1 MLSTRVLDLPTL
13 RGRGR
18 NNPVVEIRGAG
29 WEDAEQVVALIAARD
44 GTSPGVTE
52 IRVEHLRGEWERPD
66 FRLGEDNLVA
76 IGEDGVLIGY
86 AAVSP
91 SAEVVIAAA
100 TDELANELYELI
112 RNRARDRGHRTIA
125 VTLHAQD
132 GTTTGLVRRPPLV
145 LDHDT
150 LTMWRPLD
158 EPVEDPV
165 VPEGIELRAFEPAD
179 ARAVHELLDAAYLAW
194 DSAYVPVS
202 HEGWETA
209 MTGDVEFDPAVW
221 FLAERDGAL
230 VGCGLHWSSGWLKDV
245 AVRESERGRGLGATL
260 VQMGLAEFSR
270 RGCARVG
277 LKVDAANP
285 TGAVRLYERLGFVI
299 TNRQAVWVA
308 TL

>member
-1 MLSTRVLDLPTL
+1 M
-13 RGRGR
+13 
-18 NNPVVEIRGAG
+18 VEIRGAG

-44 GTSPGVTE
+44 GTAPGVVE
-52 IRVEHLRGEWERPD
+52 IRLEHLRAEWERPD
-66 FRLGEDNLVA
+66 FRLGQDNLVA
-76 IGEDGVLIGY
+76 VGKDGMLIGY

-91 SAEVVIAAA
+91 SAELAVAAA
-100 TDELANELYELI
+100 SAELADELFELI
-112 RNRARDRGHRTIA
+112 RRRARDRGDRTIA
-125 VTLHAQD
+125 VTLHPQD
-132 GTTTGLVRRPPLV
+132 GTTTGLVRRHPFV

-150 LTMWRPLD
+150 LTMWRQLD
-158 EPVEDPV
+158 EPVADPAT
-165 VPEGIELRAFEPAD
+165 PAGIAMRTFEPAD
-179 ARAVHELLDAAYLAW
+179 ARSLHALLDEAYLAW

-230 VGCGLHWSSGWLKDV
+230 VGCALHWNSGWLKDV
-245 AVRESERGRGLGATL
+245 AVRETERGRGLGATL

-277 LKVDAANP
+277 LKVDAGNP
-285 TGAVRLYERLGFVI
+285 TGAVHLYERLGFVT

>member
-1 MLSTRVLDLPTL
+1 M
-13 RGRGR
+13 
-18 NNPVVEIRGAG
+18 EIRGARP
-29 WEDAEQVVALIAARD
+29 EDAEQVVELTAASGGLALD
-44 GTSPGVTE
+44 
-52 IRVEHLRGEWERPD
+52 HLRAEWQRPD
-66 FRLGEDNLVA
+66 FSLGLDNVVA
-76 IGEDGVLIGY
+76 ASDGGRFVGY
-86 AAVSP
+86 ASISP
-91 SAEVVIAAA
+91 AS
-100 TDELANELYELI
+100 ELTLVTADDALADELYELI
-112 RNRARDRGHRTIA
+112 RERGRERGDRTLAVAVVSDEGTPASLVARHPFT
-125 VTLHAQD
+125 
-132 GTTTGLVRRPPLV
+132 

-158 EPVEDPV
+158 EPVAAPSAPDGV
-165 VPEGIELRAFEPAD
+165 VLRTFEPTD
-179 ARAVHELLDAAYLAW
+179 AGAVHALLDEAYLAW
-194 DSAYVPVS
+194 DTAYVPVS

-209 MTGDVEFDPAVW
+209 MTGDAEFDPAVW

-230 VGCGLHWSSGWLKDV
+230 VGCALHWSSGWLKDV

-285 TGAVRLYERLGFVI
+285 TGAVRLYERLGFVT